1 MPFKI
6 LCRLGKGIF
15 GTCGMILELNEMIR
29 SRGPDGKQGARSI
42 HTGGVNA
49 LEVKEIKSGEELEK
63 EIANGITLI
72 DFSAPWYAPCRLQRP
87 IIHRLAIQFKGKGL
101 IAAMNIDESSDV
113 ALNLGIH
120 SIPTLIIFKNG
131 KEIQRFVG
139 LQSED
144 TLSEAMRK
152 LLK

>member
-1 MPFKI
+1 M
-6 LCRLGKGIF
+6 
-15 GTCGMILELNEMIR
+15 
-29 SRGPDGKQGARSI
+29 
-42 HTGGVNA
+42 NA
-49 LEVKEIKSGEELEK
+49 LEVKKIKSREELEK
-63 EIANGITLI
+63 EIENRITLI
-72 DFSAPWYAPCRLQRP
+72 DFSAPWYAPCRLQEP
-87 IIHRLAIQFKGKGL
+87 IIHQLADQFEGKAL
-101 IAAMNIDESSDV
+101 IAAMNINESSDV